1 MSNGNGIVDQWGY
14 PAFVETHFAKA
25 AQKGVNKPFER
36 QFIGDIDDLIP
47 SYDWQTLLSASRR
60 LFTNMGI
67 VKSATIQKA
76 NYSIGRSWNPV
87 FKGKDKEWGRLAED
101 WLIEQFY
108 PVSDVRG
115 SMFDFKTDLYID
127 SIAIDRDGDYFIL
140 LTESKEGFPQTQRIP
155 AHRVGNHSMDGA
167 VTTGPFNKSGNT
179 IKNGVIYNPIGRPI
193 AYRVLGKESKDD
205 RDISTRNMI
214 HVFNPNW
221 HEQGRGLMAA
231 VHAIDNLLSSVKSE
245 EYEQMAQ
252 LMLSSIGLIE
262 YNDMGMA
269 DEGDPANFLRANAT
283 NVESGITTNSFAG
296 GSVRHFKSNS
306 GNKIETIHQDRPGNV
321 WESYQDRVARLFI
334 TGMNWSYSFVWKSAE
349 LTGTSQRA
357 EIEKVRRSI
366 DDRQALLE
374 PPARR
379 VVGYAIAKA
388 QKLGILPPNDE
399 WYKWGFTLPPKIS
412 IDPGKDSISNQNE
425 WKVGFKNLTEILAER
440 GLTLEDHYRQR
451 ANEVA
456 LKKTIQQET
465 EKRTGQQ
472 IEDRE
477 MAMLTPNEMAE
488 VKTADV
494 ETVIETVVAED
505 GTETEIEVQQPEGA
519 QSSDSGEAN
528 VNKKS
533 YLDAYGVGTRAGT
546 ITPQEADEIEIR
558 KLMNLPEMSA
568 AVKANW
574 ADSGGI
580 KQPTTLK
587 TEAEEQPQAEQPTQ
601 EDK

>member
-1 MSNGNGIVDQWGY
+1 MSSNGLVDQYGY
-14 PAFVETHFAKA
+14 PLAYDRKFAKA
-25 AQKGVNKPFER
+25 AQQGVNKPFER

-87 FKGKDKEWGRLAED
+87 FQGKDKDWGKLAED
-101 WLIEQFY
+101 WLINQFY

-115 SMFDFKTDLYID
+115 SMYDFKTDLYID
-127 SIAIDRDGDYFIL
+127 SVAIDRDGDFFIL
-140 LTESKEGFPQTQRIP
+140 LTESENGFPQTQRIP
-155 AHRVGNHSMDGA
+155 AHRVGQRQMDGE
-167 VTTGPFNKSGNT
+167 VQGGPFEKKGNT
-179 IKNGVIYNPIGRPI
+179 IKNGVIYNNVGRPI
-193 AYRVLGKESKDD
+193 AYRVLADEPDDD

-262 YNDMGMA
+262 YNEMGMS
-269 DEGDPANFLRANAT
+269 DEGDPADFLRPNT
-283 NVESGITTNSFAG
+283 DNVESGITTQVFSG
-296 GSVRHFKSNS
+296 GSVRHFKANS
-306 GNKIETIHQDRPGNV
+306 GSKLEQINQDRPGNV

-399 WYKWGFTLPPKIS
+399 WWKWTFTMPPKIT
-412 IDPGKDSISNQNE
+412 IDPGKDSVASLNE
-425 WKVGFKNLTEILAER
+425 WKAGVKNQSDILAEK
-440 GLTLEDHYRQR
+440 GITTEDHFRQR
-451 ANEVA
+451 AAEIVLRKQIQA
-456 LKKTIQQET
+456 EFEEKTGIH
-465 EKRTGQQ
+465 
-472 IEDRE
+472 IDDRE
-477 MAMLTPNEMAE
+477 MTMYTPNEMAE
-488 VKTADV
+488 
-494 ETVIETVVAED
+494 
-505 GTETEIEVQQPEGA
+505 PEP
-519 QSSDSGEAN
+519 D
-528 VNKKS
+528 
-533 YLDAYGVGTRAGT
+533 
-546 ITPQEADEIEIR
+546 
-558 KLMNLPEMSA
+558 
-568 AVKANW
+568 
-574 ADSGGI
+574 
-580 KQPTTLK
+580 
-587 TEAEEQPQAEQPTQ
+587 EEQPTKE
-601 EDK
+601 EE